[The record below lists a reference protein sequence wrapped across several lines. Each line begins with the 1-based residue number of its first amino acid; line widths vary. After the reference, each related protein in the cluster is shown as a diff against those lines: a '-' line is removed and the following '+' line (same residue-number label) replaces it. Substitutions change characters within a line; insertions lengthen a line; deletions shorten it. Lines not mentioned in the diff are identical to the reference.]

1 MGVGYADNDRQV
13 VLKFIETTDVHGN
26 FLSYDFINDRAYHG
40 GLSKV
45 ESYVRRQRNLW
56 GEDHCILLDCG
67 DILEGQPCAY
77 YANFIAKNEVHLAAD
92 IMNFMEYDVATF
104 GNHDFEVGHEVYDKW
119 VHDCRFPVLGANILR
134 TDNHQPYAK
143 PYTIIEKDG
152 IRIAVL
158 GLITPAIP
166 MWLPEQLWS
175 GIYFDDI
182 VESARKWVQF
192 IRQDEHP
199 DLVVG
204 LFHTGL
210 KEEGLNGFNENA
222 AEEIA
227 SQVPGFDL
235 IFFGHDHQ
243 ACAVEVTNQIDGK
256 TIWALN
262 AGGATTQVAE
272 AVVTCIV
279 NDDGVHIEQVSGQL
293 VSIKEYPTDLAFS
306 QRYANYKS
314 QVKAF
319 VSQKIGELK
328 TPIRTIDY
336 FFGPSPLGT
345 LLHTVQFKH
354 VNVDIS
360 LSAPLTYNEV
370 IHAGDIHIKDIFK
383 LYRYENLIEVFRLT
397 GKEVRGALE
406 RSYDLLTNTEREG
419 SSGKVLCINMSRNR
433 HYIGAFSPFLITGA
447 GIQYEVDLTKPM
459 GEKVSILTDANGQ
472 PFDYDKTYLVAVN
485 SYIGSGGGGILTD
498 GAGLNMQELSKR
510 IVTISQTD
518 IRSCIINYFTS
529 STSPVE
535 ISTVDN
541 WKYVFDEA
549 TLQSFEEDKKLLL
562 GRKKHT
568 KH

>member
-1 MGVGYADNDRQV
+1 MGADQSDNTRKV

-45 ESYVRRQRNLW
+45 EAYVRRQRNLW
-56 GEDHCILLDCG
+56 GEDHCILLDGG

-77 YANFIAKNEVHLAAD
+77 FANFIAKNEVHLAAD
-92 IMNFMEYDVATF
+92 IMNFMGYDAAAF
-104 GNHDFEVGHEVYDKW
+104 GNHDFEVGHDVYDKW
-119 VHDCRFPVLGANILR
+119 VHDCHFPILGANIIR
-134 TDNHQPYAK
+134 SADHQPYAK
-143 PYTIIEKDG
+143 PYTIIKKDG
-152 IRIAVL
+152 IRIALL

-192 IRQDEHP
+192 IRQEEQP
-199 DLVVG
+199 DIMVG

-227 SQVPGFDL
+227 SHVPGFDL
-235 IFFGHDHQ
+235 IFFGHDHR
-243 ACAVEVTNQIDGK
+243 ACAVEITNQVDGK

-262 AGGATTQVAE
+262 AGGGTMQVAE

-279 NDDGVHIEQVSGQL
+279 SDEGTHIEQVSGQL
-293 VSIKEYPTDLAFS
+293 VSIKEYPTDLTFS
-306 QRYANYKS
+306 QRYNNYKN
-314 QVKAF
+314 QVKEF
-319 VSQKIGELK
+319 VSKKIGELS
-328 TPIRTIDY
+328 TPIYTIDY

-345 LLHTVQFKH
+345 LLHTVQINH

-360 LSAPLTYNEV
+360 LSAPLTYDEV
-370 IHAGDIHIKDIFK
+370 IHAGDIHIRDIFK

-406 RSYDLLTNTEREG
+406 RSYDLLTNLEMED
-419 SSGKVLCINMSRNR
+419 SFGKVLYIIKSRNK
-433 HYIGAFSPFLITGA
+433 HYIGAFSPFLITAA
-447 GIQYEVDLTKPM
+447 GIRYVVDLTKPM
-459 GEKVSILTDANGQ
+459 GEKVSILTDAKGE

-485 SYIGSGGGGILTD
+485 SYIGSGGGGLLTD
-498 GAGLNMQELSKR
+498 GAGLTMQELSKR
-510 IVTISQTD
+510 IVMISQKD
-518 IRSCIINYFTS
+518 IRSCINDYFAQAKT
-529 STSPVE
+529 PVE
-535 ISTVDN
+535 IPITDN
-541 WKYVFDEA
+541 WEYIFDDETRQA
-549 TLQSFEEDKKLLL
+549 FEEDKKLLL
-562 GRKKHT
+562 GRRKHIR
-568 KH
+568 H